1 MISPTD
7 ARTLDANAEALGV
20 PVAELMDNAGV
31 ALDKF
36 LEDRFPGSKAV
47 FVCGPGNN
55 GGDGFAA
62 ALRRDPDKTKV
73 SLLKKPSSIH
83 SDIARERYSL
93 LECPI
98 EAYAGPA
105 SFEGYDV
112 IVDCALGTGIS
123 GEVRDPYLQFIIDAN
138 SSGITIVS
146 ADVPSGF
153 GTSNCIKPKATVTF
167 HDSKDGMTQ
176 ENSGEIVIAD
186 IGIPEDAFRKVGP
199 GDMLRY
205 PIPAR
210 DSHKGQNGRLMIIG
224 GGPYFGA
231 PSMSAMSALRT
242 GADSVRVFTPESSYH
257 EVAGAS
263 PVLMVTKLPGSHLDY
278 ESLEP
283 LLEESKKFDA
293 VLIGP
298 GLGTD
303 EVSIK
308 TAMAFIRTCEVPMV
322 IDADA
327 ISAAK
332 DIRMKTQC
340 VLTPHRGEFAR
351 LSDGRSPEEVATDMN
366 AVILKK
372 GAEDVITDGSKTRI
386 NVTGTPAMTGAG
398 TGDVLAGSVAALLS
412 KGMSAFDAACV
423 GAYICGKAGESAFE
437 KRSYGLI
444 ATDVIDGI
452 SEVLCKELRP

>member
-1 MISPTD
+1 MISATD

-20 PVAELMDNAGV
+20 PVAELMDNAGA
-31 ALDKF
+31 ALAGF
-36 LEDRFPGSKAV
+36 LDERYPGSKVV

-62 ALRRDPDKTKV
+62 ALRRDPERTKV

-83 SDIARERYSL
+83 TDIARERYSL

-98 EAYAGPA
+98 EAYAGQP

-123 GEVRDPYLQFIIDAN
+123 GDVRDPYLQFIKDAN

-153 GTSNCIKPKATVTF
+153 GTSTCIKPVATVTF
-167 HDSKDGMTQ
+167 HDSKEGMTE

-186 IGIPEDAFRKVGP
+186 IGIPKDAFDKVGP

-205 PIPAR
+205 PIPER
-210 DSHKGQNGRLMIIG
+210 NSHKGQNGKLMIIG

-231 PSMSAMSALRT
+231 PAMSAMSALRI

-263 PVLMVTKLPGSHLDY
+263 PVLMVTKLPGRALEY
-278 ESLEP
+278 ESLE
-283 LLEESKKFDA
+283 LLLSESEKFDA

-303 EVSIK
+303 EAAIK
-308 TAMAFIRTCEVPMV
+308 TAMAFIRSCGRPMV

-327 ISAAK
+327 ISSAK
-332 DIRMKTQC
+332 GVRTKAQS

-351 LSDGRSPEEVATDMN
+351 LSDGKSPEEVAAEMG

-372 GAEDVITDGSKTRI
+372 GAEDVITDGTRTRT

-398 TGDVLAGSVAALLS
+398 TGDVLAGAVAALLS
-412 KGMSAFDAACV
+412 KGMSAFDAACL
-423 GAYICGKAGESAFE
+423 GAYICGKAGEAAFE
-437 KRSYGLI
+437 RRSYGLI

>member
-1 MISPTD
+1 VISPTD

-20 PVAELMDNAGV
+20 PVAELMDNAGA
-31 ALDKF
+31 ALARF
-36 LEDRFPGSKAV
+36 LDERFPGSKVV

-62 ALRRDPDKTKV
+62 ALKRDPEKTKV

-98 EAYAGPA
+98 EAYAGPS

-123 GEVRDPYLQFIIDAN
+123 GEVRDPYLQFILDAN

-153 GTSNCIKPKATVTF
+153 GTSTCIKPIATVTF
-167 HDSKDGMTQ
+167 HDSKEGMST

-205 PIPAR
+205 PIPAKN
-210 DSHKGQNGRLMIIG
+210 SHKGQNGKLMIIG

-231 PSMSAMSALRT
+231 PAMSAMSALRI

-263 PVLMVTKLPGSHLDY
+263 PVLMVTKLPGRSLGY
-278 ESLEP
+278 ESLES
-283 LLEESKKFDA
+283 LLAESEKFDA

-298 GLGTD
+298 GIGTD
-303 EVSIK
+303 EIAVK
-308 TAMAFIRTCEVPMV
+308 TAMAFIRSCDRPMV

-327 ISAAK
+327 ISSAK
-332 DIRMKTQC
+332 GVSTRVQS

-351 LSDGRSPEEVATDMN
+351 LSDGKSPEEVAAEMGS
-366 AVILKK
+366 VILKK
-372 GAEDVITDGSKTRI
+372 GAEDIITDGDRTRI
-386 NVTGTPAMTGAG
+386 NTTGTPAMTGAG
-398 TGDVLAGSVAALLS
+398 TGDVLAGAVAALLS
-412 KGMSAFDAACV
+412 KGMSAFDAACL
-423 GAYICGKAGESAFE
+423 GAYICGRAGEIAFE

>member
-20 PVAELMDNAGV
+20 PVSQLMDNAGA
-31 ALDKF
+31 ALTGF
-36 LEDRFPGSKAV
+36 LDERYRGSKIV
-47 FVCGPGNN
+47 FICGPGNN

-62 ALRRDPDKTKV
+62 AMRMDPERTKV

-98 EAYAGPA
+98 EAYAGPS
-105 SFEGYDV
+105 SFDGFDV
-112 IVDCALGTGIS
+112 IVDCALGTGIT
-123 GEVRDPYLQFIIDAN
+123 GDVRDPYLQFILDAN
-138 SSGITIVS
+138 SSALPVVS

-153 GTSNCIKPKATVTF
+153 GTSSCVRPVATVTF
-167 HDSKDGMTQ
+167 HDSKDGMTA

-186 IGIPEDAFRKVGP
+186 IGIPEEASRRVGP

-205 PIPAR
+205 PIPSK

-231 PSMSAMSALRT
+231 PAMSALSALRT
-242 GADSVRVFTPESSYH
+242 GADTVRVFAPESCYH

-263 PVLMVTKLPGSHLDY
+263 PVLMVTRLPGDSLGYD
-278 ESLEP
+278 SLEV
-283 LLEESKKFDA
+283 LLDECRKFDA

-303 EVSIK
+303 EMAMK
-308 TAMAFIRTCEVPMV
+308 TTKAFIRSCDVPMV

-327 ISAAK
+327 IAAAK
-332 DIRMKTQC
+332 GVAIRKQS

-351 LSDGRSPEEVATDMN
+351 LSDGRSPEEVASAMGS
-366 AVILKK
+366 VILRK
-372 GAEDVITDGSKTRI
+372 GAEDIITDGARTRV
-386 NVTGTPAMTGAG
+386 NTTGTPAMTGAG

-412 KGMSAFDAACV
+412 KGMPAFDAACL
-423 GAYICGKAGESAFE
+423 GAYICGKAGELAFE

-444 ATDVIDGI
+444 ATDVIDHI
-452 SEVLCKELRP
+452 PEVLRKGLRP